1 MRQRV
6 NGPWVVQATR
16 RELSSNKTLSFGAAF
31 KRSRRPEPDDVAR
44 VLGFTTVWCQCPF
57 LPPFFSLPHLDC
69 CTSPLKIQEQPF
81 NLFVLQIWSLFI
93 FIMIFLSWIIYWIWS
108 SFFWLFFLIIFSIDF
123 VLRFDSPLLFFPI
136 KFNPS
141 YFDYQFFRIDKFLF

>member
-6 NGPWVVQATR
+6 NGPWVVQAAR

-44 VLGFTTVWCQCPF
+44 VLGFTTVWRQCPL

-81 NLFVLQIWSLFI
+81 NLFVLQI
-93 FIMIFLSWIIYWIWS
+93 
-108 SFFWLFFLIIFSIDF
+108 
-123 VLRFDSPLLFFPI
+123 
-136 KFNPS
+136 
-141 YFDYQFFRIDKFLF
+141 

>member
-16 RELSSNKTLSFGAAF
+16 RELSSNKTLSFGAVF

-44 VLGFTTVWCQCPF
+44 VLGFTTVWRQCPL

-108 SFFWLFFLIIFSIDF
+108 SFFWLFFFNHFFNGFCFTIWPSFAFFFLSNLIPLILIIN
-123 VLRFDSPLLFFPI
+123 FF
-136 KFNPS
+136 
-141 YFDYQFFRIDKFLF
+141 